1 MGMTR
6 RRTTPHRC
14 AIPVLTTSTPLVL
27 KDADLL
33 PIDSGGYPKS
43 SLSRTAPH
51 RCAVPML
58 AISTPFVLDD
68 ADLLP
73 TTAVV
78 TPNPLAR
85 CCRRRLA
92 SSPRTLGRSSAS
104 ARGDD
109 APPFP
114 LPRRPPLPPLL
125 VCEAVPSVVDGGAGG
140 EGTQTRILGGGEGEE
155 VAIRAARTDEWGVGG
170 RCGADE
176 VVPAYCRCSLRRQ
189 PPPATGSSAPRR
201 PFPDRPREGQHRRA
215 HFGLHLAGR
224 QHKRRRSA
232 SSAPRHTVA
241 NGSDARLRRQG
252 AGSSHGG
259 AGSEASHCAIAVA
272 VARPSHAASSSSC
285 RAVASSPEERPR
297 HRPHGWPHG
306 TPAARSG
313 GGEGWKRKGGGGEG

>member
-1 MGMTR
+1 MWDPLVSLFFLLHLSPTRPQPPWKPTLLPPRRRLICPVQAAEAQTSTPRCAAIDANTAPLPHHANVAPQPTTDGTARSRRCEAPRCLPPLEPYQTLLGPSTMGMTR

-125 VCEAVPSVVDGGAGG
+125 CGGQHRWSTRAVRVDGGPWTWGR
-140 EGTQTRILGGGEGEE
+140 ER
-155 VAIRAARTDEWGVGG
+155 DEGG
-170 RCGADE
+170 RRD
-176 VVPAYCRCSLRRQ
+176 
-189 PPPATGSSAPRR
+189 
-201 PFPDRPREGQHRRA
+201 
-215 HFGLHLAGR
+215 
-224 QHKRRRSA
+224 
-232 SSAPRHTVA
+232 
-241 NGSDARLRRQG
+241 
-252 AGSSHGG
+252 
-259 AGSEASHCAIAVA
+259 
-272 VARPSHAASSSSC
+272 
-285 RAVASSPEERPR
+285 
-297 HRPHGWPHG
+297 
-306 TPAARSG
+306 
-313 GGEGWKRKGGGGEG
+313 